1 MQCSQRIAVATVG
14 SGSGFQVLLLEE
26 IFKKDIRC
34 KRVVSSTRCSNR
46 LTFKAMKY
54 LSFYS
59 CERLTEFNELLALL
73 PS

>member
-1 MQCSQRIAVATVG
+1 MQCSQLTATVG
-14 SGSGFQVLLLEE
+14 TGSGFQVLLLEE

-54 LSFYS
+54 VSFS
-59 CERLTEFNELLALL
+59 
-73 PS
+73 PVKG